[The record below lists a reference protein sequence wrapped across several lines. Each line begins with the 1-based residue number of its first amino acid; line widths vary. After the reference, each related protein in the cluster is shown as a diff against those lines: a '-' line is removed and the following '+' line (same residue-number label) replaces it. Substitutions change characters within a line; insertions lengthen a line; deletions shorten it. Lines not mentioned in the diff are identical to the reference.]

1 MQVSESFLKNGGTD
15 CLKAGAAVFIVWHH
29 GLHAGENGQSQ
40 RNNEGNKGKDET
52 GRGAVESDC
61 AEGQGCRG
69 FSAGIIRRCHKVLP
83 EAGALESARSYREK
97 KAVPL
102 YKTIIGVLR
111 ALYNKYLDLISSFNR
126 LRGDYNR
133 LQQRYDTL
141 DASFDRLADEN
152 DRLIAIEADYNALCR
167 GYGAD
172 RVEEQVRAIR
182 EREAEQKRHR
192 QIQQQRHSIGV
203 R

>member
-1 MQVSESFLKNGGTD
+1 M
-15 CLKAGAAVFIVWHH
+15 
-29 GLHAGENGQSQ
+29 
-40 RNNEGNKGKDET
+40 
-52 GRGAVESDC
+52 
-61 AEGQGCRG
+61 
-69 FSAGIIRRCHKVLP
+69 
-83 EAGALESARSYREK
+83 
-97 KAVPL
+97 PL